1 MRQSYLHIIMYNLEC
16 QRDTFQRYTFDL
28 WDRECRHAFLL
39 GARVKL
45 VADTGLG
52 TTSTSTAL
60 PRCSSSDPLFSE
72 LGQACFCVVVGL
84 FDFTTINNIDDIVDG
99 DRSLSC
105 GQLVTLTRRAANH
118 TSATFVDTM
127 IFQSGIEANTRLC
140 SSFVKF
146 A

>member
-28 WDRECRHAFLL
+28 WDREWRHALLL

-99 DRSLSC
+99 DRSLHVCIRNRLIRHSK
-105 GQLVTLTRRAANH
+105 GLMIYLPLQRWSRRSLSIPKP
-118 TSATFVDTM
+118 T
-127 IFQSGIEANTRLC
+127 
-140 SSFVKF
+140 
-146 A
+146 